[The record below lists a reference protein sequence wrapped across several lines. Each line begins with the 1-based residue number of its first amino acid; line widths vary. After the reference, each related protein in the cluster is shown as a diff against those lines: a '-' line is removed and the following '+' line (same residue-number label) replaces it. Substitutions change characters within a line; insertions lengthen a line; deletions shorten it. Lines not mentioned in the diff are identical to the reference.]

1 LDALY
6 HNCDMTL
13 IFISESEHYTIVSV
27 ISPAFHQSP
36 KTESINIEQASNS
49 CQSCMAKISK
59 QLAKFGNAGH
69 SCLIF
74 ILSGLL
80 IQLPFGLILHYGF
93 FRFYISSTTT
103 TMMLYSIIS
112 YPVGI
117 VLYLFCSFLYFWVS
131 WKILWFIDIIFSIK
145 KVIQILTSKQMT
157 LFFILYLYFS
167 SVMNQNGS
175 SNLDGSP
182 DGSQNDTGASFK
194 WYFTAL
200 IWIKLYMCKL

>member
-1 LDALY
+1 MLHNIWICKSKLSNTVLILDARC
-6 HNCDMTL
+6 HNFDLTT
-13 IFISESEHYTIVSV
+13 IYISESEHYTIVSV

-93 FRFYISSTTT
+93 FGFYIRSTTT

-117 VLYLFCSFLYFWVS
+117 VLYLFCTFLYFWVS
-131 WKILWFIDIIFSIK
+131 WKILWLIDILLPFFQSEMANSN
-145 KVIQILTSKQMT
+145 SKQMT
-157 LFFILYLYFS
+157 LFFFILYLYFS
-167 SVMNQNGS
+167 SAMNQNGS
-175 SNLDGSP
+175 SNLDGS
-182 DGSQNDTGASFK
+182 QNDDTGASF
-194 WYFTAL
+194 
-200 IWIKLYMCKL
+200 

>member
-1 LDALY
+1 MASKIRTVLHIFDIFHYFLQLIIRLTPLTSAAKINKKLVNQKLCKTVLILDALY
-6 HNCDMTL
+6 HNFDLT
-13 IFISESEHYTIVSV
+13 IFFISESEHYTIVSV

-36 KTESINIEQASNS
+36 KTESINIEQASNF
-49 CQSCMAKISK
+49 CQSCMAKVSK

-93 FRFYISSTTT
+93 FGFYIKSTTT

-131 WKILWFIDIIFSIK
+131 YKTFATIFSIK
-145 KVIQILTSKQMT
+145 
-157 LFFILYLYFS
+157 
-167 SVMNQNGS
+167 NG
-175 SNLDGSP
+175 
-182 DGSQNDTGASFK
+182 
-194 WYFTAL
+194 
-200 IWIKLYMCKL
+200 

>member
-1 LDALY
+1 
-6 HNCDMTL
+6 MTI
-13 IFISESEHYTIVSV
+13 IFISGSEHYTIVSV
-27 ISPAFHQSP
+27 ISPAFYQSP

-49 CQSCMAKISK
+49 CQSCMAKVSK

-93 FRFYISSTTT
+93 FGFYIRSTTT

-117 VLYLFCSFLYFWVS
+117 VLYLFCTFLYFWVS
-131 WKILWFIDIIFSIK
+131 WKILWLIDILLPFFQSK
-145 KVIQILTSKQMT
+145 MANSDSKQMT

-167 SVMNQNGS
+167 SAMNQNGS
-175 SNLDGSP
+175 SNLDGS
-182 DGSQNDTGASFK
+182 QNDDTGPSFS
-194 WYFTAL
+194 WFSL
-200 IWIKLYMCKL
+200 LYLE

>member
-1 LDALY
+1 MDALY
-6 HNCDMTL
+6 HNSDL
-13 IFISESEHYTIVSV
+13 RIIFISGSEHFTIVSV
-27 ISPAFHQSP
+27 ISPAFYQSP
-36 KTESINIEQASNS
+36 KTESINIEQVPSS
-49 CQSCMAKISK
+49 CCQSRIAKISK

-93 FRFYISSTTT
+93 FGFYIKSTTT

-131 WKILWFIDIIFSIK
+131 
-145 KVIQILTSKQMT
+145 
-157 LFFILYLYFS
+157 
-167 SVMNQNGS
+167 
-175 SNLDGSP
+175 
-182 DGSQNDTGASFK
+182 
-194 WYFTAL
+194 
-200 IWIKLYMCKL
+200 

>member
-1 LDALY
+1 MIDYFFHYFLQLIFRRTPLTSVAKSNEKLVNQKLSNTVLILDARC
-6 HNCDMTL
+6 HNFDLTT
-13 IFISESEHYTIVSV
+13 IYISESEHYTIVSV

-36 KTESINIEQASNS
+36 KTESINIEQASNF
-49 CQSCMAKISK
+49 CQSCMAKVSK

-93 FRFYISSTTT
+93 FGFYIKSTTT

-131 WKILWFIDIIFSIK
+131 YKTFATIFSIK
-145 KVIQILTSKQMT
+145 
-157 LFFILYLYFS
+157 
-167 SVMNQNGS
+167 NG
-175 SNLDGSP
+175 
-182 DGSQNDTGASFK
+182 
-194 WYFTAL
+194 
-200 IWIKLYMCKL
+200 